1 MSPGIKEERVGN
13 NRVFRG
19 IWTVAFN
26 AVSGLEGQG
35 RRDDGSEKEFL
46 RES

>member
-1 MSPGIKEERVGN
+1 MSPGKKEERVGTD
-13 NRVFRG
+13 RVFRG

-26 AVSGLEGQG
+26 AISGLEWQG

-46 RES
+46 RET